1 MQAYYSFMPVGY
13 NHKMLVKL
21 PQVSSKGSLTGGYF
35 NKSRSRLEIQKTRS
49 EKMDEITSQEEEMR
63 ELRQKLND
71 VEAEINKVSD

>member
-1 MQAYYSFMPVGY
+1 MSVGY
-13 NHKMLVKL
+13 IHKMLTKL